1 MRSEP
6 KTTVNGP
13 PLADKCIWIVGPRSL
28 QNELLAGLL
37 TRKTGANCS
46 HGNSVNQVCRTRSSL
61 AGAGLFLFDF
71 LGEAPESRSGWVTPE
86 EETLVSP
93 HFIAYF
99 NLSRGLGIEA
109 RAMQEG
115 VRGFFY
121 VDDPAEHIQKGV
133 LALFG
138 GELWVSREI
147 MTHYIL
153 DEKGREKTY
162 IKNTHGLTSREVEIL
177 SLIAIGAT
185 NEEIAQKLFISVNTV
200 KTHVYN
206 LFHKIKV
213 PNRLQAALWA
223 AKNL

>member
-1 MRSEP
+1 MKAESK
-6 KTTVNGP
+6 KTTNGL
-13 PLADKCIWIVGPRSL
+13 LADKSIWIVGPRGL

-37 TRKTGANCS
+37 MRKTGASCI
-46 HGNSVNQVCRTRSSL
+46 HGGSVIQVFQNTPQT
-61 AGAGLFLFDF
+61 GPGLFLFDC
-71 LGEAPESRSGWVTPE
+71 LGEIPESRLERISTE
-86 EETLVSP
+86 EDSLVAP
-93 HFIAYF
+93 HLVAYF

-109 RAMQEG
+109 RALQEG

-121 VDDPAEHIQKGV
+121 VDDQPEHIQKGV
-133 LALFG
+133 TALFG

-147 MTHYIL
+147 MTRCIL
-153 DEKGREKTY
+153 DEKGSEKPF
-162 IKNTHGLTSREVEIL
+162 IKSTHGLTGREVEIL

-185 NEEIAQKLFISVNTV
+185 NEEIAEKLFISVNTV

>member
-1 MRSEP
+1 MNTESKKP
-6 KTTVNGP
+6 VNGP
-13 PLADKCIWIVGPRSL
+13 LTDKPIWIVGPRSL

-37 TRKTGANCS
+37 MRKTGASCS
-46 HGNSVNQVCRTRSSL
+46 HGSSVGEARKGASL
-61 AGAGLFLFDF
+61 NLPGLFLFDC
-71 LGEAPESRSGWVTPE
+71 LGEAPGSRMERIAAE
-86 EETLVSP
+86 EEPLVST

-99 NLSRGLGIEA
+99 NLTRGLGIEA
-109 RAMQEG
+109 RAIREG

-121 VDDPAEHIQKGV
+121 VDDPPEQIQKGV

-147 MTHYIL
+147 MSQCIL
-153 DEKGREKTY
+153 DEKGREKPY
-162 IKNTHGLTSREVEIL
+162 FKNTHGLTSREVEIL

-185 NEEIAQKLFISVNTV
+185 NEEIAEKLFISVNTV

-213 PNRLQAALWA
+213 PNRLQAAIWA